1 MLKSENIG
9 QLAKAL
15 SLAQGQMQSAKKTS
29 ENPYFGSRYADL
41 SQIIDVA
48 RKPLVDNGLAIT
60 QLIVPELDF
69 AEIQTVLMHESG
81 EWIASG
87 IRLQPAKPN
96 PQGMGSAL
104 TYARRYA
111 YAAIL
116 GIASE
121 DDDAECATGRDAK
134 ATDAKATS
142 VSPYKATPEANEAEK
157 YKSFWGAL
165 RKKGYTPEQVR
176 SKLGV
181 RSVKDDW
188 VAKGKTLRE
197 AYDLIVAEGSD
208 VATEPKVMS
217 TWGEFWEA
225 AKKIT
230 NKTEKEIPALLGLRT
245 MEEWTGTL
253 EEAIDE
259 LAKLCKRGDCSPA

>member
-15 SLAQGQMQSAKKTS
+15 SQAQGQMQSARRTS
-29 ENPYFGSRYADL
+29 ENPYFKSRYADL
-41 SQIIDVA
+41 AQLIDVA
-48 RKPLVDNGLAIT
+48 RKPLADNGLAVT
-60 QLIVPELDF
+60 QLIVPNSDF

-87 IRLQPAKPN
+87 IQLKPQKPD
-96 PQGMGSAL
+96 PQGMGSAI

-111 YAAIL
+111 YASIL

-134 ATDAKATS
+134 ATNT
-142 VSPYKATPEANEAEK
+142 SPYKAPPEASEVEK
-157 YKSFWGAL
+157 YKSFWAIL

-176 SKLGV
+176 AKLGV
-181 RSVKDDW
+181 KSVKDDW

-197 AYDLIVAEGSD
+197 AYDLIIAEESD
-208 VATEPKVMS
+208 AAAEPKVMT

-225 AKKIT
+225 ARKIT

-259 LAKLCKRGDCSPA
+259 LAKLCKRDK

>member
-15 SLAQGQMQSAKKTS
+15 SLAQGQMQAAKKTS
-29 ENPYFGSRYADL
+29 ENPFFKSRYADL

-48 RKPLVDNGLAIT
+48 RKPLADNGLAVT
-60 QLIVPELDF
+60 QLIVPELGF
-69 AEIQTVLMHESG
+69 AEIQTVLAHESG

-87 IRLQPAKPN
+87 IRLQPTKPD
-96 PQGMGSAL
+96 PQGMGSAI

-121 DDDAECATGRDAK
+121 DDDAEYATGRGAK
-134 ATDAKATS
+134 ATNA
-142 VSPYKATPEANEAEK
+142 SPNKATPEANEAEK

-165 RKKGYTPEQVR
+165 RKKGYSPEQVR

-181 RSVKDDW
+181 KSVKDDW

-197 AYDLIVAEGSD
+197 AYDLITAEDSD
-208 VATEPKVMS
+208 VAAEPKVMT
-217 TWGEFWEA
+217 TWGEFWEV
-225 AKKIT
+225 AKKT
-230 NKTEKEIPALLGLRT
+230 TGKTEKQIPALLGLKT

-259 LAKLCKRGDCSPA
+259 LAKLCKKG